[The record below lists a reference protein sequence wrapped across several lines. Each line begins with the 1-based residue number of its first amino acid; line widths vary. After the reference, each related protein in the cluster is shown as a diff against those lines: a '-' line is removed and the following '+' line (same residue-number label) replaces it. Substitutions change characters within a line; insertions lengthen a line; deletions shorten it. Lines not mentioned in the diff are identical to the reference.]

1 MIQHQTV
8 IRQTDP
14 QASYLAHKAEID
26 AAISRVLDSGW
37 YVLGGEV
44 QAFEKEFAS
53 YLGVSD
59 AIGVANGTDALA
71 IALRALDIGFGDAV
85 ITVSHTA
92 VATVAAIELVGAT
105 PVLVDVD
112 TETYNLDLNHLEDT
126 IRRTL
131 NSTSQKTRL
140 KAIIPVHLYGYPAD
154 LKEIIDLAR
163 RYELYVVED
172 CAQSH
177 GAEYMGHKTG
187 SLGDLAA
194 FSFYPTKNLGALG
207 DGGAVVTN
215 DVSLAQKVR
224 SLREYGWQER
234 YISSIP
240 GMNTRLDELQASI
253 LRVKLRYLDHENSE
267 RQQLARRYNQLLS
280 TTSLVLPYKHD
291 NADHVYHQYVV
302 RSQKRDE
309 LRAYLKEHGISTLI
323 HYPVPIHLQPA
334 YQNRIFIPQQKLKN
348 TERVSQEIFS
358 LPMHPHLTIEQ
369 VQQVS
374 EMITLWHKQKLEK
387 D

>member
-1 MIQHQTV
+1 M

>member
-1 MIQHQTV
+1 MIKYQGA

-26 AAISRVLDSGW
+26 AAIGRVLDSGW
-37 YVLGGEV
+37 YVLGREV
-44 QAFEKEFAS
+44 EAFEQEFAS

-71 IALRALDIGFGDAV
+71 IALRALGIGACDSV

-105 PVLVDVD
+105 PVLVDID
-112 TETYNLDLNHLEDT
+112 TETYTLDVNRLEDA
-126 IRRTL
+126 ILHML
-131 NSTSQKTRL
+131 NSMSQKTRL
-140 KAIIPVHLYGYPAD
+140 KAIIPVHLYGHPSDIQAIA
-154 LKEIIDLAR
+154 ELAR

-177 GAEYMGHKTG
+177 GAEYRGRKTG
-187 SLGDLAA
+187 TWGDLAA

-215 DVSLAQKVR
+215 DLSLAQKVR

-253 LRVKLRYLDHENSE
+253 LRVKLRYLNQENTQ
-267 RQQLARRYNQLLS
+267 RQQLAGTYNQLLS
-280 TTSLVLPYKHD
+280 TTSLALPHKQSE
-291 NADHVYHQYVV
+291 ADHVYHQYVV
-302 RSQKRDE
+302 RSKKRDD
-309 LRAYLKEHGISTLI
+309 LRAYLKDHGISTLI
-323 HYPVPIHLQPA
+323 HYPAPVHLQPA
-334 YQNRIFIPQQKLKN
+334 YQNRVVIAKQELKN
-348 TERVSQEIFS
+348 TEKISREILS
-358 LPMHPHLTIEQ
+358 LPMHPHMTAEQ
-369 VQQVS
+369 AQQVS
-374 EMITLWHKQKLEK
+374 EMIALWHKQKLEK
-387 D
+387 N